1 MGLLYKICFKILIW
15 IFIGCVLMIFFLVDF
30 YFYGSYFF
38 YVLLIVRY
46 FFFIELWSGYSVF
59 LGLIG

>member
-1 MGLLYKICFKILIW
+1 MFLNFNLDFYWLCIDDF
-15 IFIGCVLMIFFLVDF
+15 FFLVDF